1 MFLFCSSVLR
11 MSAWLTNLVSIWSL
25 SFSKLGFTKVKA
37 PNSHNRKRLAIES
50 RRHASPDDSH
60 MFIIKLPPNMYYYT
74 NPKASSGSG
83 TRNAIASSL
92 SSSLSKSAEKS
103 SSSKLQQQHFQLK
116 DDSTTKD
123 ANGKKV
129 RTSLFLCHNYIFLRG
144 KSSSPFPHLVQTEID
159 MQLTLYGYL
168 ISVYKKF

>member
-1 MFLFCSSVLR
+1 
-11 MSAWLTNLVSIWSL
+11 
-25 SFSKLGFTKVKA
+25 
-37 PNSHNRKRLAIES
+37 
-50 RRHASPDDSH
+50 
-60 MFIIKLPPNMYYYT
+60 MYYYT

-83 TRNAIASSL
+83 TPNAIASSL

-129 RTSLFLCHNYIFLRG
+129 SNNEFISL
-144 KSSSPFPHLVQTEID
+144 P
-159 MQLTLYGYL
+159 
-168 ISVYKKF
+168 